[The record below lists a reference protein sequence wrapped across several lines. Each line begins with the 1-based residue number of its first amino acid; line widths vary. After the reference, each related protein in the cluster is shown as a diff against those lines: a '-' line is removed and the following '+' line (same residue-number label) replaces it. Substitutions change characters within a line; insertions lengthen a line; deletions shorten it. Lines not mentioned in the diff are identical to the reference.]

1 VVKKKK
7 LTDKQMAKLKEH
19 AKKHEGGMR
28 GKHMKNMVKFMK
40 EGDTFSTAHT
50 KAKRLDNE
58 GKDVKGK
65 LYTGNKREVEFG
77 GRKLTF
83 QGGALRKD
91 LGLSPESV
99 QGKGD
104 KFAPLAINELQDLKK
119 IQVGKDF
126 TFRGKKLMM
135 TERMKK
141 RVVLGLNLLFNRDK
155 L

>member
-1 VVKKKK
+1 MEKNRPSGMKPKELSKK
-7 LTDKQMAKLKEH
+7 TMDKLKEH
-19 AKKHEGGMR
+19 AKQHKGGMR
-28 GKHMKNMVKFMK
+28 SKHMKDMVKHMK
-40 EGDTFSTAHT
+40 DGKTFSQAHT
-50 KAKRLDNE
+50 MALG

-65 LYTGNKREVEFG
+65 LYTGNKKTVEFG

-99 QGKGD
+99 QGKGNH
-104 KFAPLAINELQDLKK
+104 FAPIAINELQTLKK

-126 TFRGKKLMM
+126 TFRGKKFMM

-141 RVVLGLNLLFNRDK
+141 RVVLGLNLMMG
-155 L
+155 